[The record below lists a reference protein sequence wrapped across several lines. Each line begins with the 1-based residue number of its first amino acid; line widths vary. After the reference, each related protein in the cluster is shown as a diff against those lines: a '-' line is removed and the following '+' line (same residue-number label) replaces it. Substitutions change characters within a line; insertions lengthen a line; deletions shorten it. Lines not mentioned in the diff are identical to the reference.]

1 MQHILIVF
9 GTRPEAIKMVPV
21 VQALKVQPS
30 VRTTLCVT
38 AQHRKMLDQVLSI
51 AGLKPDI
58 DLDLM
63 LPNQSLGDLL
73 ARMVTAVGMVLDRE
87 RPDRVLVHGDTM
99 TAFAT
104 ALSAYYRRIPIAHVE
119 AGLRTGDA
127 DNPWPEEANRRAI
140 AVMADLH
147 FAPTDLAAQ
156 ALIQEGVD
164 PAFVHV
170 TGNTVV
176 DALNATR
183 TALAADA
190 RLAAGLDALAAKLSG
205 KHLVLVTAHRR
216 ENFGLA
222 MHRIGAALARLAHR
236 PDLVLACPLHANPNV
251 RPVLAAHLAGCGNA
265 IILDP
270 LDYPHFV
277 RLLAMSTLIVTDS
290 GGIQEEAPAFGKP
303 VLVLRHTTERPEG
316 LAAGTARLIG
326 TNTDRIVAE
335 VSALLD
341 DPTQYLAMARA
352 HNPFG
357 DGRAARR
364 IAHILAGEP
373 MS

>member
-1 MQHILIVF
+1 
-9 GTRPEAIKMVPV
+9 
-21 VQALKVQPS
+21 
-30 VRTTLCVT
+30 
-38 AQHRKMLDQVLSI
+38 
-51 AGLKPDI
+51 
-58 DLDLM
+58 
-63 LPNQSLGDLL
+63 
-73 ARMVTAVGMVLDRE
+73 MVTAVGMVLDRE
-87 RPDRVLVHGDTM
+87 RPDQVLVHGDTM

-140 AVMADLH
+140 AAMADLH

-164 PAFVHV
+164 PATVHV

-190 RLAAGLDALAAKLSG
+190 RLASGLDALAAKLSG
-205 KHLVLVTAHRR
+205 KHLVVATAHRR

-236 PDLVLACPLHANPNV
+236 PDLVLVCPLHANPNV
-251 RPVLAAHLAGCGNA
+251 RPVLAAHLAGRGNA

-270 LDYPHFV
+270 LDYPNFV
-277 RLLAMSTLIVTDS
+277 RLLAMSTLILTDS
-290 GGIQEEAPAFGKP
+290 GGIQEEAPTFGKP

-316 LAAGTARLIG
+316 LEAGTAKLVG
-326 TNTDRIVAE
+326 TDADRIVAE
-335 VSALLD
+335 ATALLD
-341 DPTQYLAMARA
+341 DPERYREMARA

-357 DGRAARR
+357 DGRAAER
-364 IAHILAGEP
+364 IARLLAAVT

>member
-1 MQHILIVF
+1 
-9 GTRPEAIKMVPV
+9 MVPV
-21 VQALKVQPS
+21 VQALKVQPG
-30 VRTTLCVT
+30 VRATLCVT

-51 AGLKPDI
+51 AGLTPDI

-87 RPDRVLVHGDTM
+87 RPNRVLVHGDTM

-140 AVMADLH
+140 SAMADLH
-147 FAPTDLAAQ
+147 FAPTALAAQ
-156 ALIQEGVD
+156 ALMREGVD
-164 PAFVHV
+164 PVSIHV

-176 DALNATR
+176 DALRATR
-183 TALAADA
+183 TALASNAQ
-190 RLAAGLDALAAKLSG
+190 LASGLDALAHRAAG
-205 KHLVLVTAHRR
+205 KHIVLVTAHRR
-216 ENFGLA
+216 ENFGMA
-222 MHRIGAALARLAHR
+222 MHGIGAALARLAHR
-236 PDLVLACPLHANPNV
+236 PDLVLVCPLHANPNV
-251 RPVLAAHLAGCGNA
+251 RPILAAHLAGHPNA

-277 RLLAMSTLIVTDS
+277 RLLAMSTLILTDS

-303 VLVLRHTTERPEG
+303 VLVLRQKTERPEG
-316 LAAGTARLIG
+316 LDAGTARLVG
-326 TNTDRIVAE
+326 TDTDRIVAE

-341 DPTQYLAMARA
+341 DSEQYRAMARA

-357 DGRAARR
+357 DGCAADR
-364 IAHILAGEP
+364 IAHILAAAAK
-373 MS
+373 S